1 MAIILSLPLPYCL
14 WIQDE
19 EVHPESVK
27 EQEEAAPQEEKQ
39 EPGEKQQEE
48 KVAPTQE
55 TTEGVDRK
63 ADPQV
68 RAWLSWI
75 PQMPGM

>member
-1 MAIILSLPLPYCL
+1 M
-14 WIQDE
+14 
-19 EVHPESVK
+19 K